1 MSLKNKNYPCVLCGI
16 YKKNMQELIG
26 KEVEV
31 LTADIV
37 YRGILVEIGETEIYL
52 QAEDGWIVVP
62 VEGVMDVR
70 AAG

>member
-1 MSLKNKNYPCVLCGI
+1 
-16 YKKNMQELIG
+16 MQELIG

>member
-1 MSLKNKNYPCVLCGI
+1 
-16 YKKNMQELIG
+16 MQELIG

-31 LTADIV
+31 FTADIV

-52 QAEDGWIVVP
+52 QAEEGWIVVP
-62 VEGVMDVR
+62 VERVMDVR

>member
-1 MSLKNKNYPCVLCGI
+1 
-16 YKKNMQELIG
+16 MQELIG

-31 LTADIV
+31 ITADIV

-52 QAEDGWIVVP
+52 QAEEGWIEVP
-62 VEGVMDVR
+62 VERVMDVR